1 VGIHARDVVAAG
13 MGQSEVQAVW
23 RPSRGVA
30 YHAYPRV
37 DRSEPLQDLAR
48 AVVRV
53 ALRKDE
59 LDLAVRQALCEHRR
73 HRLLDHRSLVQDRRQ
88 HAHGD
93 RGRDACR
100 LVVR

>member
-1 VGIHARDVVAAG
+1 
-13 MGQSEVQAVW
+13 
-23 RPSRGVA
+23 
-30 YHAYPRV
+30 
-37 DRSEPLQDLAR
+37 
-48 AVVRV
+48 
-53 ALRKDE
+53 
-59 LDLAVRQALCEHRR
+59 VRQALCEHRR